1 MGRIMYVIV
10 LLSAFL
16 VGCATHRD
24 SVTQTEQKD
33 NVRVE
38 YKERIVYVP
47 DTVYIEIPAQQ
58 AERTTP
64 DSVSKLENDYA
75 KSEARINA
83 DGTLYHNLVLKP
95 QKKPVEVQNKVV
107 TKQNSTYKES
117 KNKKQVT
124 KTKYI
129 EKELSWWQQTQ
140 IYGFWVTIIILII
153 IYRKKILQTFM
164 RFFLRK

>member
-1 MGRIMYVIV
+1 MGRRMYVAL

-16 VGCATHRD
+16 LVGCATQRGNK
-24 SVTQTEQKD
+24 TQTEQKD

-47 DTVYIEIPAQQ
+47 DTVNVEIPAQQ

-83 DGTLYHNLVLKP
+83 DGTLYHNLLTKP
-95 QKKPVEVQNKVV
+95 QKKPVVVQKPVK
-107 TKQNSTYKES
+107 TKERLVYK
-117 KNKKQVT
+117 NRYIT
-124 KTKYI
+124 KTNPKYI

>member
-1 MGRIMYVIV
+1 MYVIAL
-10 LLSAFL
+10 LLSAFLL

-24 SVTQTEQKD
+24 SVTQTEQK
-33 NVRVE
+33 VE

-83 DGTLYHNLVLKP
+83 DGTLFHNLLTKP
-95 QKKPVEVQNKVV
+95 QKKPAVVQKPV
-107 TKQNSTYKES
+107 
-117 KNKKQVT
+117 
-124 KTKYI
+124 KTKERLVYKNRYITKANTQYI

>member
-1 MGRIMYVIV
+1 MGRIMYLIAL

-16 VGCATHRD
+16 LVGCATQRD

-33 NVRVE
+33 SVRVE
-38 YKERIVYVP
+38 YKESIVYVP
-47 DTVYIEIPAQQ
+47 DTVYVEIPAQQ

-83 DGTLYHNLVLKP
+83 DGTLYHNLLAKP
-95 QKKPVEVQNKVV
+95 QKKPVVVQKPVK
-107 TKQNSTYKES
+107 TKERLVYKNRYIT
-117 KNKKQVT
+117 KNNP
-124 KTKYI
+124 KYI

-140 IYGFWVTIIILII
+140 IYGFWVAIIVVLI
-153 IYRKKILQTFM
+153 IYRKKIFQAVVRLFSII
-164 RFFLRK
+164 

>member
-1 MGRIMYVIV
+1 MYIIV

-24 SVTQTEQKD
+24 SATQTEQKD

-47 DTVYIEIPAQQ
+47 DTVYVEIPAQQ
-58 AERTTP
+58 AERTTL

-83 DGTLYHNLVLKP
+83 DGTLYHNLALKP
-95 QKKPVEVQNKVV
+95 QKKPVAVQKPVKTQERLV
-107 TKQNSTYKES
+107 YK
-117 KNKKQVT
+117 NRYIT
-124 KTKYI
+124 KTNPKYI

-140 IYGFWVTIIILII
+140 IYGFWVTIIILLIT
-153 IYRKKILQTFM
+153 YRKKIFQAVM